1 MELVGRK
8 IEQKTF
14 KHCQQSTESKLVAV
28 YGRRRVGKTFMIRS
42 YFNQQFTF
50 EITGLHN
57 GELHDQLTHFSNTL
71 VAHNYLPAL
80 NAIAQNWMAA
90 FGQLQLYLDT
100 KKGKGKKVIF
110 IDELPW
116 FDTPRSKFL
125 TAFEHFW
132 NNYCTKRNDIL
143 FIICG
148 SAASWMIKKVLKN
161 KGGLHN
167 RVSERIQL
175 LPFNLDETEQFLRN
189 KNIKWSKYDI
199 TQLYMSVGGIP
210 FYLDAIRKGE
220 SVAQFID
227 RTCFQKNG
235 LLKGEYKQ
243 LFSSLFKKSEQHEKV
258 IEILAGNKQ
267 GLERSDIITQGK
279 FSSGGGLSS
288 ILEEL
293 EESGFIESLAPYQ
306 SKRTKLKYRLI
317 DQYSLFYLK
326 FINASQYKE
335 SNWLTISN
343 SQTWKSWSGIAFERI
358 CFYHRLQIQKA
369 LGIDKIKNQISSWST
384 KDVTRGAQIDL
395 LIDRA
400 DRIINIC
407 EIKFLK
413 ADYTITK
420 EEAKKLRNRIEQFS
434 NLTVNKRKTIL
445 LTIISTYG
453 TSDNEY
459 SKELVQSEIVLEDL
473 FKD

>member
-258 IEILAGNKQ
+258 IEKGN
-267 GLERSDIITQGK
+267 
-279 FSSGGGLSS
+279 
-288 ILEEL
+288 
-293 EESGFIESLAPYQ
+293 
-306 SKRTKLKYRLI
+306 
-317 DQYSLFYLK
+317 QY
-326 FINASQYKE
+326 
-335 SNWLTISN
+335 
-343 SQTWKSWSGIAFERI
+343 
-358 CFYHRLQIQKA
+358 
-369 LGIDKIKNQISSWST
+369 
-384 KDVTRGAQIDL
+384 
-395 LIDRA
+395 
-400 DRIINIC
+400 
-407 EIKFLK
+407 
-413 ADYTITK
+413 
-420 EEAKKLRNRIEQFS
+420 
-434 NLTVNKRKTIL
+434 
-445 LTIISTYG
+445 
-453 TSDNEY
+453 
-459 SKELVQSEIVLEDL
+459 
-473 FKD
+473 